1 GPHVPHVPTFRRSDV
16 HLPPKPRSR
25 LQSCAGMGYT
35 RLGQQLRQPALAPQH
50 RTHRLYRNLHLDR
63 FRPQSGDC
71 AAQQPGPPHPEQPA
85 LESGACPDRGSRHDH
100 PLRGRAMTLHISD
113 WLIIALYFVI
123 SAAIG
128 LAYTR
133 KASRSL
139 ADYFV
144 TGRSLPWW
152 LAGTS
157 MVATTF
163 AADTPLAVAGFV
175 AKYGV
180 AGNWL
185 WWNGAFAV
193 VMTVF
198 FFARLWRR
206 AGVLTDVEFAELR
219 YGGRPAA
226 ALRGFRA
233 LYLALPINLIIMG
246 WVTRAMVTILQVT
259 LNVNPWR
266 AAILLFGVTAL
277 YSVFSGLW
285 GVIVTDAF
293 QFVVAM
299 GGTIL
304 LAVFAVNSIG
314 GLDVLVQ
321 KSAAHFGSADAAF
334 GVLPPLDQAWL
345 PRSTLLIFLAVHWW
359 AAWYPGQEPGGGG
372 YVVQRILSA
381 KDERHG
387 LLATLWF
394 NVAHY
399 ALRPWPWILT
409 ALASLILYPE
419 LVDKESGYIKTLLD
433 PNVFPTYLR
442 GFMLAAFAAAYM
454 STIGTQLNWGASYV
468 INDFYRRFIN
478 RTSTDK
484 HYVIA
489 SQVVTVLLMIASLI
503 ITFYMESIG
512 GAWKLL
518 LVTGAGT
525 GTVLLLRWFWWRIN
539 AWSEVSAMI
548 TAAVVSIFLQK
559 GLQWHS
565 DNPRDFAYIMLV
577 TVGITTLIWVVVT
590 LMTSPE
596 PAEKLI
602 AFYRRVRPEG
612 PGWTEIAREAGLAE
626 SHAQGRLSLQFVNWI
641 LGVAL
646 IYGSLF
652 GIGKLIF
659 KEWGTGLLYLLVA
672 IVAGALISRNLSRGE
687 MTADALPLEH
697 AEEPV

>member
-1 GPHVPHVPTFRRSDV
+1 MNLSALDWTVIAAYFLFNLGIAFYYARRASGSTSEFF
-16 HLPPKPRSR
+16 LS
-25 LQSCAGMGYT
+25 G
-35 RLGQQLRQPALAPQH
+35 
-50 RTHRLYRNLHLDR
+50 RN
-63 FRPQSGDC
+63 
-71 AAQQPGPPHPEQPA
+71 
-85 LESGACPDRGSRHDH
+85 
-100 PLRGRAMTLHISD
+100 
-113 WLIIALYFVI
+113 V
-123 SAAIG
+123 
-128 LAYTR
+128 
-133 KASRSL
+133 
-139 ADYFV
+139 
-144 TGRSLPWW
+144 PWW

-163 AADTPLAVAGFV
+163 AADTPLAVTGFV
-175 AKYGV
+175 AKNGI

-185 WWNGAFAV
+185 WWNF
-193 VMTVF
+193 VMSGMLTVF
-198 FFARLWRR
+198 LYARLWRR
-206 AGVLTDVEFAELR
+206 AGVMTDIEFAELR
-219 YGGRPAA
+219 YSGAPAA
-226 ALRGFRA
+226 FLRGFRA
-233 LYLALPINLIIMG
+233 LYLGLPINCIILG
-246 WVTRAMVTILQVT
+246 WVNLAMVKILEIT
-259 LNVNPWR
+259 LGVDKSG
-266 AAILLFGVTAL
+266 AIKIVIGMLIFTAF
-277 YSVFSGLW
+277 YTAISGLW
-285 GVIVTDAF
+285 GVLVTDLF
-293 QFVVAM
+293 QFALKM
-299 GGTIL
+299 GMVIVL
-304 LAVFAVNSIG
+304 AILAVNAVGGIDAMKTKIG
-314 GLDVLVQ
+314 
-321 KSAAHFGSADAAF
+321 AMDAAAGAGSRLAF
-334 GVLPPLDQAWL
+334 FPEFDSAWMPAITLFVYLGVIWW
-345 PRSTLLIFLAVHWW
+345 ST
-359 AAWYPGQEPGGGG
+359 WYPGAEPGGGG
-372 YVVQRILSA
+372 YVAQRIFSA
-381 KDERHG
+381 KNERHG

-433 PNVFPTYLR
+433 PNVFPSYLR

-478 RTSTDK
+478 RAATDK

-489 SQVVTVLLMIASLI
+489 SQVVTVLLMIASLV

-559 GLQWHS
+559 GLGWDS
-565 DNPRDFAYIMLV
+565 DEPRQFAYLMLV
-577 TVGITTLIWVVVT
+577 TVGVTTIIWVVVT

-596 PAEKLI
+596 PSEKLV

-612 PGWTEIAREAGLAE
+612 PGWNGIAAQAGLAE

-687 MTADALPLEH
+687 MTADTLQLEH